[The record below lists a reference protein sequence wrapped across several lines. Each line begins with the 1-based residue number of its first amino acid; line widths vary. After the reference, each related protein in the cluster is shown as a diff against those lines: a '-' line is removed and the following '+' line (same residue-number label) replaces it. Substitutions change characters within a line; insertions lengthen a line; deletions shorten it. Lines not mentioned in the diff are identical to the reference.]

1 MTIRAFAFSPIR
13 YIMMLFA
20 AFVVAFTTSGCGM
33 SSDDYVGTW
42 MGLDQHGGNS
52 HVYQYEIETS
62 EDGEGY
68 IIRVTQFNYNV
79 DMTQTNAV
87 WKESAPHFFR
97 ARLDKGNLV
106 SDIGVI
112 KADPANFRLLYGNI
126 PLVRKAKN
134 TELKLKYVVRGEVE
148 AKYPGIEVL
157 D

>member
-1 MTIRAFAFSPIR
+1 MTIRSFAFSPIR

-33 SSDDYVGTW
+33 SSD
-42 MGLDQHGGNS
+42 
-52 HVYQYEIETS
+52 VYQYEIETS

-79 DMTQTNAV
+79 DMTQTTAV

-134 TELKLKYVVRGEVE
+134 TELKLKYVVRGEIE